1 MFESARIKLTVWY
14 LAIIMAV
21 SLLFSFAI
29 YSNIN
34 SEYGRFERF
43 ERSNQERFER
53 QLPPPGGP
61 AFQRINFEEARGQ
74 LLTSLGIV
82 NLIIFI
88 TASFA
93 GYFLAGR
100 TLKPIKEMME
110 DQNRFIT
117 DASHELRTPITSMRS
132 EIEVALRNRS
142 ISTNQAKE
150 VLQSNLEEVNDLQN
164 LSDYLI
170 LLAQNKVNQNPYFS
184 ETSLRDVLE
193 ESISKVQ
200 KIAKTKS
207 IKITLSGK
215 DLTTFGEPQELT
227 KLLVVILD
235 NAIKYSPKKTKIEVI
250 LKKEKDFALVSVK
263 DEGVGMD
270 EETVKHIFD
279 RFYRAEGSR
288 SEEGYGLGLSIA
300 KKIVDEHNGKIE
312 VQSELGKGSR
322 FTIALPIANV

>member
-34 SEYGRFERF
+34 NEYGRFERF

-61 AFQRINFEEARGQ
+61 AFQRIDFEQAKGR
-74 LLTSLGIV
+74 LLASLGIV

-88 TASFA
+88 IASFA

-100 TLKPIKEMME
+100 TLKPIKEMVE
-110 DQNRFIT
+110 DQNRFIS
-117 DASHELRTPITSMRS
+117 DSSHELRTPITSMRL
-132 EIEVALRNRS
+132 EIEVALRNKKL
-142 ISTNQAKE
+142 STDQAKE
-150 VLQSNLEEVNDLQN
+150 VLKSNLEEVNELQN

-170 LLAQNKVNQNPYFS
+170 LLAQNKVDDNSYFS
-184 ETSLRDVLE
+184 ETSIKAVLD

-200 KIAKTKS
+200 KIAKNKS

-215 DLTTFGEPQELT
+215 DLTTFGDPQELT
-227 KLLVVILD
+227 KLFVVILE
-235 NAIKYSPKKTKIEVI
+235 NAIKYSPKKTKIEVVV
-250 LKKEKDFALVSVK
+250 KKEKDSAIVSVK
-263 DEGVGMD
+263 DEGVGMN
-270 EETVKHIFD
+270 EETVKHMFD
-279 RFYRAEGSR
+279 RFYRAEESR
-288 SEEGYGLGLSIA
+288 NETGYGLGLSIA
-300 KKIVDEHNGKIE
+300 KKIVDEHGGRIE
-312 VQSELGKGSR
+312 VTSKVEKGSK
-322 FTIALPIANV
+322 FEVYLSTI

>member
-1 MFESARIKLTVWY
+1 MFESTRIKLTVWY

-34 SEYGRFERF
+34 NEYGRFERF

-53 QLPPPGGP
+53 QLPPPGGS
-61 AFQRINFEEARGQ
+61 AFQRIDFEQAKGR

-82 NLIIFI
+82 NFMIFI

-110 DQNRFIT
+110 DQNRFIS

-132 EIEVALRNRS
+132 EIEVALRNKKL
-142 ISTNQAKE
+142 STEQAKE
-150 VLQSNLEEVNDLQN
+150 VLKSNLEEVNDLQN

-170 LLAQNKVNQNPYFS
+170 LLAQNKVNDNLYFS
-184 ETSLRDVLE
+184 ETRIKAVLD

-200 KIAKTKS
+200 KIAKSKS
-207 IKITLSGK
+207 IKIILSGK
-215 DLTTFGEPQELT
+215 DLTTFGESQELT
-227 KLLVVILD
+227 KLFVIILD

-250 LKKEKDFALVSVK
+250 IRKEKDYAIVSIK

-279 RFYRAEGSR
+279 RFFRAEESR
-288 SEEGYGLGLSIA
+288 NEVGYGLGLSIA
-300 KKIVDEHNGKIE
+300 KKTIEEHGGRIE
-312 VQSELGKGSR
+312 VKSEVGKGTEFAIYLS
-322 FTIALPIANV
+322 TN